1 MCRVVTPG
9 SHRFSVNWIAGFTIP
24 DRYFPARP
32 KHIARHEVIGC
43 INSSNCLRAVG
54 RFYINSVLGKCFFSG
69 ICEVKTGTSLLVVAT
84 DSVIPILKADKDNSP
99 LPDNVDASKRKEKT
113 ATLRN
118 QRGQRLP
125 KVRISGRTTQPKLTS
140 VATQDLNTY
149 YQTSPNLNSQIK
161 NTIAATKVSTLSQLD
176 SDKLI
181 LLAQALAVAC
191 QKNTSP
197 DVQGSTGNTPTVLAM
212 QNLRNFIADPVK
224 IPAGAVGLE
233 QVKSLLVSTMSPKQ
247 LSQTT
252 PKERSRRV
260 LLPLQLLIATL
271 PRGPLQQGMAL
282 AKLDLLAST
291 LSRGSS

>member
-1 MCRVVTPG
+1 VCRVVTPG
-9 SHRFSVNWIAGFTIP
+9 SHRFSVNWIADFTIP
-24 DRYFPARP
+24 DRYFPTRP

-43 INSSNCLRAVG
+43 IDSSNCRRTVG
-54 RFYINSVLGKCFFSG
+54 RFYINSILGKCFLSG
-69 ICEVKTGTSLLVVAT
+69 ICEVRTATPLCVGVTESVA
-84 DSVIPILKADKDNSP
+84 PILKADKDNPP
-99 LPDNVDASKRKEKT
+99 LPDSVNGRKIKKET
-113 ATLRN
+113 VTLGN
-118 QRGQRLP
+118 QHDQRLP
-125 KVRISGRTTQPKLTS
+125 KVRISGRTTQPKRTS
-140 VATQDLNTY
+140 VAAQGLSTY
-149 YQTSPNLNSQIK
+149 CQTSPNLNSQIK
-161 NTIAATKVSTLSQLD
+161 NTIVATKVSTLSQLD

-197 DVQGSTGNTPTVLAM
+197 DVQGSNGNTPTVLAM
-212 QNLRNFIADPVK
+212 QSLRNFIADPVR

-233 QVKSLLVSTMSPKQ
+233 QVKSLLVLTMSPKQ